1 MKEAKTHLY
10 EGMYIVRPTLSDEA
24 KEKALKK
31 VTSLIESLGGKHEK
45 TIDWGRKKL
54 AYEIKGSREGSFNLI
69 YFSLPSTSIDELIR
83 ENHLNEDL
91 LRYMHIQI
99 DQVPE
104 SDEVTFKSI
113 VQVER

>member
-1 MKEAKTHLY
+1 MKDAKTHLY
-10 EGMYIVRPTLSDEA
+10 EGMYIVRTTLSEEA

-31 VTSLIESLGGKHEK
+31 VTSLIERLGGKLEK

-54 AYEIKGSREGSFNLI
+54 AYEIKGSRDGSFNLI
-69 YFSLPSTSIDELIR
+69 YFSLPANSIDELIR

-104 SDEVTFKSI
+104 GEEITFKSI
-113 VQVER
+113 IQVER